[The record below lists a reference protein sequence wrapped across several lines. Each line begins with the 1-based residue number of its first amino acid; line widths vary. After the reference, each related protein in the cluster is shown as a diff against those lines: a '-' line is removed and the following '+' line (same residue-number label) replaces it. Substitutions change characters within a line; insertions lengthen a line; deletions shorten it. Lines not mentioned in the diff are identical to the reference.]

1 MSSSFLRS
9 TYTSNHDRLAC
20 KAAKEFILNFIEYR
34 IQGGRRP
41 RSSFR
46 RFDSRSRF
54 PVGREVPAVHIV
66 GTGAGVSVAECASAG
81 VRGEWLPGAGS
92 AYADRTAIRPSQVQ
106 VKFQLEF
113 KSTREGPAS
122 IGRHLPLRAQTSAPQ
137 SAYAGRAPECACMH
151 VCMYACTHACMHAC
165 MHVRMLACMHA
176 CTG

>member
-1 MSSSFLRS
+1 MTGSLVKPQKSLFLILSNTEYKAEGAPDHLFGDSILEVGSQWAEKCPPCTSSGRA
-9 TYTSNHDRLAC
+9 LAC
-20 KAAKEFILNFIEYR
+20 RSPSVRVRAC
-34 IQGGRRP
+34 RRAVNG
-41 RSSFR
+41 
-46 RFDSRSRF
+46 F
-54 PVGREVPAVHIV
+54 PVHVVHMQI
-66 GTGAGVSVAECASAG
+66 GQL
-81 VRGEWLPGAGS
+81 R
-92 AYADRTAIRPSQVQ
+92 AIRPSQVQ

>member
-34 IQGGRRP
+34 IGGSAPDHLFGDSILEVGSQWAEKCPPCTSSGRALAC
-41 RSSFR
+41 RS
-46 RFDSRSRF
+46 
-54 PVGREVPAVHIV
+54 P
-66 GTGAGVSVAECASAG
+66 SVR
-81 VRGEWLPGAGS
+81 VRACGEWLPGAGS